1 MCCNLRRLA
10 RGSIDS
16 SIYRFILYWL
26 LGGAQKPKIKRSP
39 SRLIVLPAVLDT
51 ALASELQWIA
61 DEKRQLVLPS
71 SPSADAVLESFVA
84 ERRKST
90 GTNAD
95 AAERFA
101 KRIRAEL
108 RQALGTKLLY
118 SAERQE
124 YHALRQQAQKAT
136 PADADAAAG
145 SPMDVLIGQMY
156 GAQHL
161 LRLLVAVPAL
171 RSVPAEDTPTAEDAA
186 QPTPVLA
193 LVHIPE
199 AGSPPKQ
206 PQQQLQ
212 SKGPVEVEH
221 FIRFLASHTGVSEW
235 LGDDAAY
242 VARGPQVE
250 GSDSSERDTSKP
262 PAEAMTVAAATST
275 RTAPT
280 DVTVGQPRPTAQV
293 GEGGSRKTSDWRERA
308 LSFLS
313 AVDGDL

>member
-1 MCCNLRRLA
+1 M
-10 RGSIDS
+10 
-16 SIYRFILYWL
+16 
-26 LGGAQKPKIKRSP
+26 
-39 SRLIVLPAVLDT
+39 
-51 ALASELQWIA
+51 ASELQWIA

-90 GTNAD
+90 GTSAD

-101 KRIRAEL
+101 ERIRAEL

-118 SAERQE
+118 SAERPE
-124 YHALRQQAQKAT
+124 YHALRQQVQKAT
-136 PADADAAAG
+136 PAEADAAAG

-186 QPTPVLA
+186 QPTPVLSPVS
-193 LVHIPE
+193 VHE
-199 AGSPPKQ
+199 AGSSPEQ

-221 FIRFLASHTGVSEW
+221 FIWFLASHTGVSEW

-242 VARGPQVE
+242 VTRGPGVE
-250 GSDSSERDTSKP
+250 SSDSSERETSKP

-293 GEGGSRKTSDWRERA
+293 GEGGSGKTSDWRERA